1 MLSQLRTLTDTE
13 MMLALGAVIGILLA
27 AFFGYL
33 IGRAKD
39 RPVVGLFLG
48 AVLAVP
54 GLVAISLMS
63 KKEPAYY

>member
-1 MLSQLRTLTDTE
+1 MLSQLRTLSDTE
-13 MMLALGAVIGILLA
+13 MMWAIGSLVGIMLA
-27 AFFGYL
+27 ALLGFL

-48 AVLAVP
+48 AVLAIP

>member
-13 MMLALGAVIGILLA
+13 MMWAVGAVVGILLA
-27 AFFGYL
+27 AFFGFL

-48 AVLAVP
+48 GVLAIP
-54 GLVAISLMS
+54 GLIAISMMS

>member
-13 MMLALGAVIGILLA
+13 MMWAVGAVVGILLA
-27 AFFGYL
+27 AFFGFL

-39 RPVVGLFLG
+39 RPVVGLVLG
-48 AVLAVP
+48 GVLAIP
-54 GLVAISLMS
+54 GLIAISMMS

>member
-1 MLSQLRTLTDTE
+1 MLSQLRTLSDTE
-13 MMLALGAVIGILLA
+13 MMYAIGAVVGVMLA
-27 AFFGYL
+27 ALFGYL

-39 RPVVGLFLG
+39 RPVVGLVLG